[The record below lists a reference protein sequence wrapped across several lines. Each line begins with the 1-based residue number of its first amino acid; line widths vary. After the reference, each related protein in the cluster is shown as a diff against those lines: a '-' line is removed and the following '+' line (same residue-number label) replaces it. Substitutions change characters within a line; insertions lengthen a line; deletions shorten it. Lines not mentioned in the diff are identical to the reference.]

1 MKRPAALLA
10 LAVALIGSGEA
21 QNAQTGVLQCRGGPR
36 IGLIVG
42 SFERLDCEFRPTV
55 GPIQR
60 YSAREGRI
68 GLDVGITA
76 ASVMAWAVFAPTNRL
91 GPGDLAG
98 TYGGA
103 SADVAL
109 GLGVGANALIGGS
122 ARSIALQPLSIEGD
136 AGVALALGVAGLTLV
151 YEP

>member
-1 MKRPAALLA
+1 
-10 LAVALIGSGEA
+10 
-21 QNAQTGVLQCRGGPR
+21 
-36 IGLIVG
+36 
-42 SFERLDCEFRPTV
+42 
-55 GPIQR
+55 
-60 YSAREGRI
+60 
-68 GLDVGITA
+68 
-76 ASVMAWAVFAPTNRL
+76 MAWAVFAPTNRL

-122 ARSIALQPLSIEGD
+122 ARSIALQPLSVEGD
-136 AGVALALGVAGLTLV
+136 AGIALALGVAALTLV